1 MKHVLNSIFV
11 LCFCM
16 SFVSMQAQ
24 TIVQPSEPNEICAQ
38 AWKDYQSANKLWKA
52 GWGLFVPGVVGTAV
66 CTTLG
71 VITSFKPGPEPNPDL
86 GKPYKPKYDYLV
98 CWSFLGLSSGA
109 LVASIP
115 CLVIGQSRR
124 KAAMKTINS
133 LNCPPDLTYDEIK
146 ICHKR
151 AEDTWKA
158 GWGLFGGGFGLIAL
172 GIPLTFPLKQY
183 NFPVELAGYCMIGV
197 GCGAVIASF
206 PCLAFGQAERKAYLN
221 LQTSSNGL
229 GLALNF

>member
-1 MKHVLNSIFV
+1 MKNVLHLIAV
-11 LCFCM
+11 LCFCLT
-16 SFVSMQAQ
+16 SAAMQAQ
-24 TIVQPSEPNEICAQ
+24 TIVQPSEPDVACAQ
-38 AWKDYQSANKLWKA
+38 AWKDYRSADKLWKA
-52 GWGLFVPGVVGTAV
+52 GWGLIIPGVVGTGLCGGMTFV
-66 CTTLG
+66 
-71 VITSFKPGPEPNPDL
+71 TSFHGIPPEERMAKDRVPSRF
-86 GKPYKPKYDYLV
+86 
-98 CWSFLGLSSGA
+98 CLSMTMICGSA
-109 LVASIP
+109 MIASIP
-115 CLVIGQSRR
+115 CLTIGQVRR

-183 NFPVELAGYCMIGV
+183 TFAVEIAGYCMVGV